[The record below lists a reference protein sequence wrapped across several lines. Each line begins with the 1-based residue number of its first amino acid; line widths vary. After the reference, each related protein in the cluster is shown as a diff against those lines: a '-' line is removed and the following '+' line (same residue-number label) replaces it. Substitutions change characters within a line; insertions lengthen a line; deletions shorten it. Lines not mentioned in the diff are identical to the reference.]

1 MKRNFKQWQT
11 FYNSNGYLS
20 LVHNTGRGKA
30 QVVNFNCSFYSLQI
44 SEEISPKYSPST
56 ITPDEFFTSF
66 PVSHFHSP
74 EDRHRYENIKHR
86 YYIKEQKPLNLL
98 LLC

>member
-20 LVHNTGRGKA
+20 LVHKTARGKA
-30 QVVNFNCSFYSLQI
+30 QVINYNCSFYSLQI
-44 SEEISPKYSPST
+44 SNEESSKYSKSI
-56 ITPDEFFTSF
+56 ITPDEFFKSF
-66 PVSHFHSP
+66 PVSYFHSP
-74 EDRHRYENIKHR
+74 EDKHRYENIKHR
-86 YYIKEQKPLNLL
+86 YYLENKETLNLL